1 MSIHNALRVRTGGA
15 MALCLKK
22 TPAKAG
28 CY

>member
-1 MSIHNALRVRTGGA
+1 MSIYNAVRVLTGGA

-28 CY
+28 WN